1 MQEGVMHMTGNTQL
15 RRLAGKYALVTGGAT
30 GIGEAIATRLAQEGA
45 NVAINYL
52 TAPEQAE
59 RAQAMARQACEVIAA
74 HGCDVMIAQADISNE
89 DAVVGMFK
97 QVLERWGRLDILV
110 NNAGIQNEC
119 PSDQMATREF
129 DEVVNVNLR
138 GAYLCAREALKHFL
152 SRGGGGV
159 IINDSSVHQ
168 LIPKPKFIGYSVSK
182 GGMGN
187 LTRTLA
193 LEYADRGIR
202 VNAVGPGAIATPM
215 NEGWVNDPDKRKAV
229 ERHIPV
235 GRVGTAEEIAAVVA
249 FLASDDASYITGQT
263 IFADGGLTLYA
274 DFRTDWASAQ

>member
-1 MQEGVMHMTGNTQL
+1 MVEVPQM
-15 RRLAGKYALVTGGAT
+15 RRLVGKNALVTGGAT
-30 GIGEAIATRLAQEGA
+30 GIGEAIAVRFAQEGA

-52 TAPEQAE
+52 SAPELAE
-59 RAQAMARQACEVIAA
+59 RAQEMAQQACDI
-74 HGCDVMIAQADISNE
+74 IRAQECQAIVVQTDISDE
-89 DAVVGMFK
+89 DAVAGMFK
-97 QVLERWGRLDILV
+97 EVLDRWGRLDILV
-110 NNAGIQNEC
+110 NNAGIQREC
-119 PSDQMATREF
+119 PSDQMSMREF
-129 DEVVNVNLR
+129 DEVVAVNLR
-138 GAYLCAREALKHFL
+138 GAYLCAREALRHFL

-159 IINDSSVHQ
+159 IVNDSSVHQ
-168 LIPKPKFIGYSVSK
+168 AIPKPKFIGYSVSK

-215 NEGWVNDPDKRKAV
+215 NEAWINDPHRRKEV

-235 GRVGTAEEIAAVVA
+235 GRVGMPEEIAAVAA

-274 DFRTDWASAQ
+274 DFRTDWSSEQ

>member
-1 MQEGVMHMTGNTQL
+1 MVEIPRM
-15 RRLAGKYALVTGGAT
+15 RRLSGKNALVTGGAT
-30 GIGEAIATRLAQEGA
+30 GIGEAIAIRFAQEGA

-52 TAPEQAE
+52 NPPEQAE
-59 RAQAMARQACEVIAA
+59 RAQAMARQACDIIAG
-74 HGCDVMIAQADISNE
+74 HGCQVIVVEADISNE
-89 DAVVGMFK
+89 DAVAAMFAD
-97 QVLERWGRLDILV
+97 VLSQWGRLDILV
-110 NNAGIQNEC
+110 NNAGIQKES
-119 PSDQMATREF
+119 PSDQMSMREF
-129 DEVVNVNLR
+129 DDVVNVNLR

-152 SRGGGGV
+152 SRHGGGV

-168 LIPKPKFIGYSVSK
+168 AIPKPKFIGYSVSK

-193 LEYADRGIR
+193 LEYAGRGIR

-215 NEGWVNDPDKRKAV
+215 NEAWVNDPTKKREV

-249 FLASDDASYITGQT
+249 FLASDDASYVTGQT

-274 DFRTDWASAQ
+274 DFRADWSSEEGG

>member
-1 MQEGVMHMTGNTQL
+1 MVEIPRM
-15 RRLAGKYALVTGGAT
+15 RRLSGKNALVTGGAT
-30 GIGEAIATRLAQEGA
+30 GIGEAIAIRFAQEGA

-52 TAPEQAE
+52 NPPEQAE
-59 RAQAMARQACEVIAA
+59 RAQAMARQACDIIAG
-74 HGCDVMIAQADISNE
+74 HGCQVIVVEADISNE
-89 DAVVGMFK
+89 DAVAAMFAD
-97 QVLERWGRLDILV
+97 VLSQWGRLDILV
-110 NNAGIQNEC
+110 NNAGIQKES
-119 PSDQMATREF
+119 PSDQMSMREF
-129 DEVVNVNLR
+129 DDVVNVNLR

-152 SRGGGGV
+152 SRHGGGV

-168 LIPKPKFIGYSVSK
+168 AIPKPKFIGYSVSK

-193 LEYADRGIR
+193 LEYAGRGIR

-215 NEGWVNDPDKRKAV
+215 NEAWVNDPSKKREV

-249 FLASDDASYITGQT
+249 FLASDDASYVTGQT

-274 DFRTDWASAQ
+274 DFRADWSSEEGG